1 MITVEGFSPLQR
13 ELADK
18 IWALES
24 FDKVEEFILGL
35 PRNLRRAAI
44 TVRDMLVL
52 ANIDEFV
59 AEMPQFPDVEILVD
73 RFRV

>member
-13 ELADK
+13 GLADK
-18 IWALES
+18 MWALES
-24 FDKVEEFILGL
+24 FDEVEEFILSL
-35 PRNLRRAAI
+35 PRNLRRTAI

-59 AEMPQFPDVEILVD
+59 AEMPQFPDVELLVD
-73 RFRV
+73 KFRV

>member
-24 FDKVEEFILGL
+24 SDDVEEFILGL
-35 PRNLRRAAI
+35 PRNLRRTAA

-52 ANIDEFV
+52 ATIDAFV
-59 AEMPQFPDVEILVD
+59 AEMPRFPDVELLVD

>member
-18 IWALES
+18 MWALDS
-24 FDKVEEFILGL
+24 FEDLEDFIRGL
-35 PRNLRRAAI
+35 PRNLRSTAI

-59 AEMPQFPDVEILVD
+59 AEMPQFPDVELLVD